1 MHHEHMND
9 CITTCDACRVEC
21 FETLYNHCLEMGGK
35 HAEPRHARLMADCI
49 QICQTTADL
58 MRRQSP
64 LHASQC
70 AACAEVCDACADSC
84 DKLAGKEMEQCAEI
98 CRRCAEACR
107 KMSKLR
113 KAA

>member
-1 MHHEHMND
+1 MHHDHMND
-9 CITTCDACRVEC
+9 CITLCDACRVEC

-35 HAEPRHARLMADCI
+35 HVERQHVRAMADCI
-49 QICQTTADL
+49 EICQTAADL

-64 LHASQC
+64 LHAAQC

-84 DKLAGKEMEQCAEI
+84 AKLGGKEMEKCADI

-107 KMSKLR
+107 KMSKMR